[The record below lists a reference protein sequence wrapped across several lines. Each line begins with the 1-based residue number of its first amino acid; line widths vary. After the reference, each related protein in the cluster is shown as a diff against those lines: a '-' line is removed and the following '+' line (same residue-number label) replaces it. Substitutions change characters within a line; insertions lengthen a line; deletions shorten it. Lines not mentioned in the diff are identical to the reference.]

1 MSNPAFGDHSGAR
14 FERNANLAHYMSS
27 ETIAV
32 DWAVSATALALR
44 MTTLGTVSTFHGM
57 RGYIR
62 DELVKDSGQILKN
75 R

>member
-1 MSNPAFGDHSGAR
+1 
-14 FERNANLAHYMSS
+14 MSS

-32 DWAVSATALALR
+32 DWAGNVTALALR

>member
-1 MSNPAFGDHSGAR
+1 
-14 FERNANLAHYMSS
+14 MSS

-32 DWAVSATALALR
+32 DWAGSVTALALR
-44 MTTLGTVSTFHGM
+44 MRTLGIVLTFHQI